1 MIRELAEKG
10 RSQLGRIGT
19 RTSKKISRPPSSH
32 KTLLIDFDEMMKVE
46 YPELAGTCR
55 EITLDLMKVSDLGD
69 YANLSIHSPG
79 LDGFDWGTYIRL
91 SEIRI
96 AKAASSLRANL
107 PVGARVMDFGS
118 YFGNASLLFKSEG
131 FSVSAVDSYQDYAPA
146 LVGEHKMLSQ
156 SKIEVLDSSEVF
168 ERGIDLK
175 ESFAA
180 VVCLGVIEHI
190 PHSPRALL
198 NSFYSWLQP
207 GGILVLDTPNH
218 AYVYNRE
225 KLAQGLSVHA
235 PIRDQF
241 LAPVP
246 FEGHHREYT
255 LDEVAWM
262 VSEVGFEILETDM
275 FNYSLYS
282 SPSLTGDDY
291 ARYEQMLND
300 SSKRELIYLVAQ
312 RPI

>member
-1 MIRELAEKG
+1 MISDLVKKG
-10 RSQLGRIGT
+10 SSYLGQIGT
-19 RTSKKISRPPSSH
+19 RTARKLSKPPSSH
-32 KTLLIDFDEMMKVE
+32 KTISVDFDAMMKAE
-46 YPELAGTCR
+46 YPELAGACR
-55 EITLDLMKVSDLGD
+55 EITLELMKVSTLGD

-79 LDGFDWGTYIRL
+79 LKGFDWGTYLRL

-96 AKAASSLRANL
+96 AKAARSLRTNL
-107 PVGARVMDFGS
+107 PGGSRVMDFGS

-131 FSVSAVDSYQDYAPA
+131 FSVSAVDSYLDYAPA
-146 LVGEHKMLSQ
+146 LAGEHKILNQ
-156 SKIEVLDSSEVF
+156 SKIEVIDSSKILEGRI
-168 ERGIDLK
+168 ELS
-175 ESFAA
+175 ESYAA

-190 PHSPRALL
+190 PHSPRELL
-198 NSFYSWLQP
+198 KSFYSWLQP
-207 GGILVLDTPNH
+207 GGILILDTPNH

-225 KLAQGLSVHA
+225 RLAQGLSVHA

-262 VSEVGFEILETDM
+262 VDEVGFEILETDM

-282 SPSLTGDDY
+282 SLSLTGDDY
-291 ARYEQMLND
+291 ARYEQMLVD
-300 SSKRELIYLVAQ
+300 RSKRELIYLVA
-312 RPI
+312 RKPK